1 MADEKQRAKATLDA
15 LPEEV
20 RQRLDALKGALIKA
34 AGDELVALLVFGSA
48 ARGGWRPG
56 RSDVDVMV
64 VLRDDSREVLE
75 RIGHPLLLARYAA
88 RVEAIVLRAD
98 EVAHAADVFPL
109 LYDELR
115 EDGVALHGESPFA
128 GLQISD
134 KHRRLRI
141 EQELREARIRLRR
154 MVTDSDG
161 AKPAL
166 AIAVERKLRQVRS
179 PLRALLKLSGNDPGV
194 SLDAVLTAACKTFG
208 VDGASL
214 TRAHEDPASAY
225 TALTKLLAAAIDEAD
240 RPNT

>member
-1 MADEKQRAKATLDA
+1 MTDEKKTARASLDA
-15 LPEEV
+15 LPENV
-20 RQRLDALKGALIKA
+20 RQRLDALRAELQKA
-34 AGDELVALLVFGSA
+34 AGGELAALIVFGSA

-115 EDGVALHGESPFA
+115 EDGVALYGESPFV
-128 GLQISD
+128 GLHISD

-161 AKPAL
+161 STPAL
-166 AIAVERKLRQVRS
+166 TIAIERKLRQVRS
-179 PLRALLKLSGNDPGV
+179 PLRALLKVVGSDPGV
-194 SLDAVLTAACKTFG
+194 SLDAVLTAACARFK
-208 VDGASL
+208 VDHGAL
-214 TRAHEDPASAY
+214 TRAQEDPATAY
-225 TALTKLLAAAIDEAD
+225 RALTQLLGAAIDEAD
-240 RPNT
+240 KLND